1 MKCCI
6 CGTVKNC
13 GKYLDRI
20 FANMEEIG
28 SLFEDYSIVF
38 YYDNS
43 NDNTLQKI
51 MEYQK
56 KNAKCV
62 YHVNTAPVSKFRT
75 HNIAKGRNYCIQ
87 YIKTH
92 FADYEYFIMMDC
104 DNICSNK
111 ILPNVLSDMLIRND
125 WDSVSFNRPYYYDLW
140 ALSIRPYIFSCHHF
154 NNGYVLWKDWIN
166 TIIKNTPKTELIPC
180 ASAFN
185 GFAIYRAN
193 KFLNC
198 VYDGRLRTDYIPI
211 KMLNE
216 NIARAGNIS
225 YQQGKHEDCEHRHF
239 HFQAITLNNA
249 RIRISPLYLFE
260 N

>member
-20 FANMEEIG
+20 FANMEVIG
-28 SLFEDYSIVF
+28 ALFEDYSIVL

-51 MEYQK
+51 MEYKQ

-62 YHVNTAPVSKFRT
+62 YHVNSTPVSKFRT
-75 HNIAKGRNYCIQ
+75 YNIAKGRNYCIK
-87 YIKTH
+87 YIR
-92 FADYEYFIMMDC
+92 DNYPEYEYFIMIDC
-104 DNICSNK
+104 DDVCSK
-111 ILPNVLSDMLIRND
+111 NVQTAVLKGVLERDD

-140 ALSIRPYIFSCHHF
+140 ALSIGPYVFSCHHF
-154 NNGYVLWKDWIN
+154 NNGYMLWKNYIHSVM
-166 TIIKNTPKTELIPC
+166 KNASKTELIPC

-185 GFAIYRAN
+185 GFAIYRTN

-211 KMLNE
+211 NAMRK
-216 NIARAGNIS
+216 NIAQAGRIN
-225 YQQGKHEDCEHRHF
+225 YQHGKHQDCEHRHF
-239 HFQAITLNNA
+239 HFQAIALNRA

>member
-28 SLFEDYSIVF
+28 SLFEDYSIVL

-51 MEYQK
+51 MEYQQ

-62 YHVNTAPVSKFRT
+62 YHVNTSPVSKFRT
-75 HNIAKGRNYCIQ
+75 YNIAKGRNYCIQ
-87 YIKTH
+87 YIKNH
-92 FADYEYFIMMDC
+92 FADYEYFVMMDC

-111 ILPNVLSDMLIRND
+111 IRANVLSEMLRRND
-125 WDSVSFNRPYYYDLW
+125 WDSVSFNKPYYYDLW

-154 NNGYVLWKDWIN
+154 NNGYALWKDYIN
-166 TIIKNTPKTELIPC
+166 AILKNAPNTALIPC

-198 VYDGRLRTDYIPI
+198 TYDGRLRTDYIPI

-216 NIARAGNIS
+216 NIFRAGKIN
-225 YQQGKHEDCEHRHF
+225 YRHGKHEDCEHRHF